1 MRICILTVKNNI
13 YANLLIKKIL
23 GRFSGDTFVII
34 ESTVLLSGR
43 GRFGALW
50 KYFEVSGA
58 RYVSSQVLKSI
69 FYVII
74 SFFLRLLRAKNHRF
88 YSYKFLNFPNLG
100 KITTSSDINNPQ
112 FLEWLSRAVRP
123 DLILSI
129 YCNQILKERLIREPA
144 LGAYNIH
151 PSLLPSYRGVSPTF
165 WVLARGEERTGIT
178 LHKVETK
185 IDSGAILGQRA
196 VDILKEDTEHTLY
209 TRCTKAAFD
218 LAANLIEQLKLNVV
232 PAPIQPR
239 ISQESYFS
247 LPTKKAVKE
256 FIKRSRKFWTFKELI
271 SGK

>member
-1 MRICILTVKNNI
+1 MRICILTVKDHI

-23 GRFSGDTFVII
+23 GRFNDDTFVII

-43 GRFGALW
+43 GKFGALW

-74 SFFLRLLRAKNHRF
+74 SFCLRLLRAKNHKF
-88 YSYKFLNFPNLG
+88 YSYKFLRLLNLE
-100 KITTSSDINNPQ
+100 KIAMSSDINSAQ
-112 FLEWLSRAVRP
+112 FLEWVSRAVRP
-123 DLILSI
+123 DLIVSV
-129 YCNQILKERLIREPA
+129 YCNQILKERLIKEPA

-151 PSLLPSYRGVSPTF
+151 PSFLPSYRGVSPTF
-165 WVLARGEERTGIT
+165 WALARGEERTGTT
-178 LHKVETK
+178 LHKIETK
-185 IDSGAILGQRA
+185 IDSGAIVSQRV
-196 VDILKEDTEHTLY
+196 VDILKKDTEHALY
-209 TRCTKAAFD
+209 IRCTEDAFG
-218 LAANLIEQLKLNVV
+218 LVANLIEQLKSNVV

-239 ISQESYFS
+239 ISQGSYFS

-256 FIKRSRKFWTFKELI
+256 FIKHGRKFWTFKELI

>member
-1 MRICILTVKNNI
+1 MRICILTLKNHI

-23 GRFSGDTFVII
+23 GRFNDDTFVII

-50 KYFEVSGA
+50 KYFEISGA
-58 RYVSSQVLKSI
+58 RYVSSQILKSI
-69 FYVII
+69 FGVII
-74 SFFLRLLRAKNHRF
+74 SFFVRLLRAKNHKF
-88 YSYKFLNFPNLG
+88 YSYKFLNFLNLE
-100 KITTSSDINNPQ
+100 KIAMSSNINSPQ
-112 FLEWLSRAVRP
+112 FLEWLSRDVRP

-144 LGAYNIH
+144 LGAYNTH
-151 PSLLPSYRGVSPTF
+151 PSFLPSYRGVSPTF

-178 LHKVETK
+178 LHKIETK
-185 IDSGAILGQRA
+185 IDSGAIISQRV
-196 VDILKEDTEHTLY
+196 VDILKEDTEYSLY
-209 TRCTKAAFD
+209 IRCTEAAFD
-218 LAANLIEQLKLNVV
+218 LVANLIEQLKSNVV

-247 LPTKKAVKE
+247 LPTKEAVKE
-256 FIKRSRKFWTFKELI
+256 FIKHGRKFWTFKELI